1 MATVKFLGADAFLI
15 LRFDGLDAA
24 CRNDEEFPAGPT
36 YATTIEPCPGFTFES
51 CDGPEHH
58 VLRDL
63 TTREL
68 RAQPVARFAEAHLDR
83 LAHSV
88 IDRFADQREVD
99 LVASFTSVFPF
110 LTWPRR
116 C

>member
-24 CRNDEEFPAGPT
+24 FRNDEEFPAGPT